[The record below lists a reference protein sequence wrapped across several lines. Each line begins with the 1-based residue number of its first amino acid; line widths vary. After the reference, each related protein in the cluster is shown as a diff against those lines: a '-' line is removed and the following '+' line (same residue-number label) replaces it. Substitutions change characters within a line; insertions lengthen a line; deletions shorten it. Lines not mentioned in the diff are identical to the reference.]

1 MAKGSIPVG
10 LPRCVLLRELA
21 KKTAVFRTAPSRT
34 PAYLEWL
41 KALRDRIAPELSY
54 TNVTFPLF
62 TPHDEQ
68 NHIHPLF
75 VLAERLLG
83 SDILQS
89 LNATELFVLA
99 CSLYAHDWGMAV
111 SEPEKKCL
119 LGLVATS
126 ATDSFSLLGTD
137 RSTFAK
143 LLRDHRIGEA
153 RVLGDVPLELWQTH
167 IRKTHAARSAHRV
180 RAFFSAIDG
189 NLGEAVALVSEG
201 HNLDVERLRSFE
213 TALPLQGESANIRAL
228 ALYLRLIDLF
238 DLAQDRTPYA
248 LWNFISPEDPK
259 SAEEWSRHRALSP
272 VVIEQFQET
281 SRCVKVRGATYDH
294 RVYAALEDL
303 REYCDSQLHV
313 INGLLNELEP
323 GYQPRLLHLDWKVE
337 PKGFEPISVRFEFDR
352 QAMIDVL
359 SDEIYRGDRY
369 VFLRELLQNSIDA
382 IRLRR
387 ALHDSKNTGVTFDG
401 AIHVKVEHQTEGRAT
416 VSWTDNGCGMSAFI
430 VRNYLT
436 VAGRS
441 FYRSEDFQKL
451 GVKMDPISRF
461 GVGILS
467 CFMVADQLE
476 IVTRQDPQIESWAEA
491 LKIEVHNP
499 KRHLRIQRY
508 APDALPSVGT
518 TVKVFVGSLTSN
530 DETNTVLAKLDVT
543 GYLKDVAG
551 FVEFPIYVEEDGR
564 RTLILHPDC
573 IASYG
578 NTTGWEVVALDCS
591 FAWQDF
597 FVPQDTRRARDFFTE
612 ERITIKPNAKNPL
625 FEGTISF
632 PVLKEDIELRSHYS
646 GTYDEDAHMA
656 IRGTTELGTIR
667 IRRRW
672 SSEQK
677 RSGKARSSDCDNMCR
692 IYCDGVLVAGA
703 SALDWVG
710 GSWGWDNP
718 STFRLVLNI
727 RRTAETKLDLSRHDI
742 AAGEHNWSEFVLQ
755 RCVDSF
761 RKRAKQIVADGSPQE
776 ALYRLARLVSYG
788 SGFCK
793 SLSEL
798 IGDIAIPLVVL
809 EKTGDVTVVR
819 STKLMASLVNVV
831 PKSLAERLSKT
842 IFADWASRKWLQG
855 KAIRIPW
862 SGGPCVFAEH
872 LTYLLRTGEPESLS
886 SVEQLHEDWLA
897 ASHDLTGVRLLSPG
911 KKKEPPL
918 VQEMWFPKKFH
929 NRKSKECDQAT
940 VAVKTALKV
949 NTDLAKLRHKFAYYA
964 PKFVEFAA
972 PFERFFTAGW
982 QYLNVLHPAVKALAE
997 CIKAIAEKQSAGTV
1011 TDHDLGTICDVLR
1024 TLFGERSRGWSIK
1037 DYLSGSAIEEKSEE
1051 IRQLFDLTSK
1061 LEVFELSTD
1070 LPWATEPMNVPAVVG
1085 AGKLGAPI
1093 LSLREV
1099 GL

>member
-1 MAKGSIPVG
+1 MAKGLIPVG

-21 KKTAVFRTAPSRT
+21 KKTAALKTAPSRT

-89 LNATELFVLA
+89 LNATELFVPA

-111 SEPEKKCL
+111 SEPERKCL

-126 ATDSFSLLGTD
+126 ATDSFSMLGTD
-137 RSTFAK
+137 ESAFAN

-153 RVLGDVPLELWQTH
+153 RALEDVPLELWQTH

-201 HNLDVERLRSFE
+201 HNLDVERLRPFE

-248 LWNFISPEDPK
+248 LWKFISPEDPK
-259 SAEEWSRHRALSP
+259 SAEEWSKHRALSP

-281 SRCVKVRGATYDH
+281 SRCIKIRGVTDDH

-303 REYCDSQLHV
+303 REYCESQLRL
-313 INGLLNELEP
+313 INGLLNELDSR
-323 GYQPRLLHLDWKVE
+323 YQPRLLHLDWKVE
-337 PKGFEPISVRFEFDR
+337 PKGFEPITVRFEFDR
-352 QAMIDVL
+352 QAMINVL
-359 SDEIYRGDRY
+359 SGEIYRGDRY

-382 IRLRR
+382 IRLRHT
-387 ALHDSKNTGVTFDG
+387 LHDSKNTGVTFDG
-401 AIHVKVEHQTEGRAT
+401 AIHVKVEHQTEGCAT
-416 VSWTDNGCGMSAFI
+416 ISWTDNGCGMSAFI

-441 FYRSEDFQKL
+441 FYQSEDFQKL
-451 GVKMDPISRF
+451 GVQMDPISRF

-467 CFMVADQLE
+467 CFMVADQLG

-491 LKIEVHNP
+491 LKIEIHNP

-508 APDALPSVGT
+508 TPEALPPIGT
-518 TVKVFVGSLTSN
+518 TVKVFVGSLAPN
-530 DETNTVLAKLDVT
+530 DQAKTVPVKLDVT

-564 RTLILHPDC
+564 RTVILHPDRV
-573 IASYG
+573 ASCG
-578 NTTGWEVVALDCS
+578 NRTGWEVVALDCT

-597 FVPQDTRRARDFFTE
+597 FVPQDVRRARDFFNE
-612 ERITIKPNAKNPL
+612 EEITIKPNAKNPL

-632 PVLKEDIELRSHYS
+632 PVLKEDIELQPGYQGSHR
-646 GTYDEDAHMA
+646 EDAHMA

-677 RSGKARSSDCDNMCR
+677 RSGRARSSDCDNMCR
-692 IYCDGVLVAGA
+692 IYCDGVLVAGV
-703 SALDWVG
+703 SAPDWVG
-710 GSWGWDNP
+710 WLDP
-718 STFRLVLNI
+718 STFRVVLNI

-742 AAGEHNWSEFVLQ
+742 ADGEHNWSELVLQ
-755 RCVDSF
+755 RCVDSL
-761 RKRAKQIVADGSPQE
+761 RKRVKQIVADESPKE
-776 ALYRLARLVSYG
+776 ALYRLTRLVSYRAG
-788 SGFCK
+788 HRMR
-793 SLSEL
+793 LSDL
-798 IGDIAIPLVVL
+798 IGDTAIPLLVL
-809 EKTGDVTVVR
+809 EKTGDAAVVR
-819 STKLMASLVNVV
+819 STALPTGLVSVV
-831 PKSLAERLSKT
+831 PESLAKT
-842 IFADWASRKWLQG
+842 LAKRNFGDWASKKWLQG
-855 KAIRIPW
+855 KTTRIRW
-862 SGGPCVFAEH
+862 SGGSCVFAEGM
-872 LTYLLRTGEPESLS
+872 TYLLQIHKPESLR
-886 SVEQLHEDWLA
+886 SVERLHGDWLA
-897 ASHDLTGVRLLSPG
+897 ASYDLRGVRFLSPG
-911 KKKEPPL
+911 KKKEQPL
-918 VQEMWFPKKFH
+918 MQEMWLPKKFH
-929 NRKSKECDQAT
+929 NRKGKEFDQAT
-940 VAVKTALKV
+940 EAVKTALKA
-949 NTDLAKLRHKFAYYA
+949 NTNLAKLRHEFDWYS
-964 PKFVEFAA
+964 PKFVEFVA

-982 QYLNVLHPAVKALAE
+982 RYLNVLHPAVKALAE
-997 CIKAIAEKQSAGTV
+997 CIKAVADKQSAGAISE
-1011 TDHDLGTICDVLR
+1011 HDLGTICDALQP
-1024 TLFGERSRGWSIK
+1024 LFGEQSRRLMN
-1037 DYLSGSAIEEKSEE
+1037 DYLSGSEIEEKCEE
-1051 IRQLFDLTSK
+1051 IRRLFDLTPQ
-1061 LEVFELSTD
+1061 LEIFEVSPD
-1070 LPWATEPMNVPAVVG
+1070 LPWARESMNVPSVVE
-1085 AGKLGAPI
+1085 AGRLGAPI
-1093 LSLREV
+1093 RSLREV
-1099 GL
+1099 GLR